1 LDQSAHP
8 QRPHEKRWWYWE
20 RGATANSIRG
30 EPPGLIRRFSVR
42 SEAVEIGML
51 VQVNK
56 GFMKPHLQG
65 LIGSV
70 KQRYGDVSYAA
81 FEVYFRDVSS
91 ELFWHHELAAVPE
104 SAA

>member
-1 LDQSAHP
+1 M
-8 QRPHEKRWWYWE
+8 
-20 RGATANSIRG
+20 
-30 EPPGLIRRFSVR
+30 R

-81 FEVYFRDVSS
+81 FEVYFRDGSS
-91 ELFWHHELAAVPE
+91 ELFWHHELEAVPE
-104 SAA
+104 SLPRESGLRCGRHPTQRQTVPTREVGSIKGA